1 MAALLNSM
9 FIKMK
14 DGPKKGEIQEMK
26 YFVARDLIIAGRA
39 EQYFFDADVSQA
51 PPTYSAK
58 SEAVQPCA
66 SPVKPQEPIKK
77 KKK

>member
-1 MAALLNSM
+1 M
-9 FIKMK
+9 FIVMK

-39 EQYFFDADVSQA
+39 EQYSFEGNVD
-51 PPTYSAK
+51 PAK
-58 SEAVQPCA
+58 E
-66 SPVKPQEPIKK
+66 PVKVLPAPVSATEKPIQGKK

>member
-1 MAALLNSM
+1 M
-9 FIKMK
+9 FIVMK

-39 EQYFFDADVSQA
+39 EQYSFEGNVD
-51 PPTYSAK
+51 PAK
-58 SEAVQPCA
+58 E
-66 SPVKPQEPIKK
+66 PVKVLPLAAEVAPQAAVRSTNKK

>member
-1 MAALLNSM
+1 
-9 FIKMK
+9 MK

-39 EQYFFDADVSQA
+39 EQYFFEGNID
-51 PPTYSAK
+51 PAK
-58 SEAVQPCA
+58 E
-66 SPVKPQEPIKK
+66 PVKGLSAPVAAKAAPAPGKK